1 VKVLDIAFKDLLR
14 SFRSAFALVMMFAA
28 PLLITGLI
36 YFAFG
41 GMMGADGGFA
51 LPLTPVQIAN
61 LDRPNED
68 GFSLG
73 QMLVEFLQD
82 DELADLLQV
91 TEAPDE
97 ASARA
102 AVDNQEA
109 AVAVIIPPDLTAAT
123 TAATASTAAQ
133 ARATITLYPD
143 PTLTLGPAIVQ
154 TMLEQIIDGFAGL
167 KIAVAVVTDQLD
179 GRGIAVDDDLASA
192 ITMQYATW
200 LQSWGA
206 SRTQGAYV
214 ALDMQPPPGE
224 TEATGAVGAMIGSV
238 MAGML
243 IFFAFFTGAN
253 TAQSIIR
260 EDEEG
265 TLARLF
271 TTPTPQALI
280 LGGKFT
286 AVFLTIIVQA
296 IVLLLAS
303 GIVFGIRWGEPL
315 SVTLVT
321 LGLVV
326 AAAGFGVMLMSFV
339 KTTQQAG
346 SVIGGVLTMVGM
358 AGGLFTTGIPDMPAA
373 FDIVSLFTPHGWALR
388 GLKLA
393 LAGGSVGD
401 VLVPV
406 FVLLGLGAAFFTVG
420 ALLFRKRFS

>member
-1 VKVLDIAFKDLLR
+1 LKVLDIAFKDLLR
-14 SFRSAFALVMMFAA
+14 SFRSAFALVMMFVA

-41 GMMGADGGFA
+41 GMTGADGGFG
-51 LPLTPVQIAN
+51 LPLTRVQIAN
-61 LDRPNED
+61 LDQPNES

-82 DELADLLQV
+82 EELSDLLQV

-97 ASARA
+97 TSARA
-102 AVDNQEA
+102 AVDAQQA

-123 TAATASTAAQ
+123 TKAQ
-133 ARATITLYPD
+133 GSATIALYPD

-154 TMLEQIIDGFAGL
+154 TMLEQTMDGFAGL
-167 KIAVAVVTDQLD
+167 KIAVTVVTEQLD
-179 GRGIAVDDDLASA
+179 RRGIALEEEMASTIA
-192 ITMQYATW
+192 LQYATW
-200 LQSWGA
+200 LQAWGQ
-206 SRTQGAYV
+206 SRSEGAYL

-224 TEATGAVGAMIGSV
+224 TEPATPAAALIGAI

-243 IFFAFFTGAN
+243 VFFTFFTGAN

-260 EDEEG
+260 EDEGG

-271 TTPTPQALI
+271 TTPTRQATI

-286 AVFLTIIVQA
+286 SVLITILVQA
-296 IVLLLAS
+296 IVLLLVS

-315 SVTLVT
+315 SVALVT
-321 LGLVV
+321 LGLIVV
-326 AAAGFGVMLMSFV
+326 SAGFGVMLMSFV

-346 SVIGGVLTMVGM
+346 SVIGGVLTMAGM
-358 AGGLFTTGIPDMPAA
+358 AGGLFTTGMPNLPAA
-373 FDIVSLFTPHGWALR
+373 FDAVSLFTPHGWALR
-388 GLKLA
+388 GWELA
-393 LAGGSVGD
+393 LAGARAGD

-406 FVLLGLGAAFFTVG
+406 LVMLGMGIAFLVVG
-420 ALLFRKRFS
+420 ALVFRKRFS

>member
-1 VKVLDIAFKDLLR
+1 LKVLDIAFKDLLR
-14 SFRSAFALVMMFAA
+14 SFRSAFALVIMFVA

-41 GMMGADGGFA
+41 SMLGTDGGFG
-51 LPLTPVQIAN
+51 LPLTQVQIAN
-61 LDRPNED
+61 LDQPQD
-68 GFSLG
+68 SDFSLG

-82 DELADLLQV
+82 EELADLLQV
-91 TEAPDE
+91 TEAADE

-109 AVAVIIPPDLTAAT
+109 AVAVIIPSDLTAAT
-123 TAATASTAAQ
+123 TASQ
-133 ARATITLYPD
+133 ESATITLYPD

-154 TMLEQIIDGFAGL
+154 TMLEQIIDSFSGMQ
-167 KIAVAVVTDQLD
+167 IAVTVVTDQLD
-179 GRGIAVDDDLASA
+179 GRGIALEDEMASQIA
-192 ITMQYATW
+192 IQYATW
-200 LQSWGA
+200 LQSWGQ
-206 SRTQGAYV
+206 SRSEGAYL
-214 ALDMQPPPGE
+214 ALDMQPPPGQ
-224 TEATGAVGAMIGSV
+224 TEPAAPAVALIGSV

-243 IFFAFFTGAN
+243 IFFTFFTGAN

-271 TTPTPQALI
+271 TTPTPQAVI

-286 AVFLTIIVQA
+286 SVFITIIVQA
-296 IVLLLAS
+296 IVLLLVS

-315 SVTLVT
+315 SVALVT

-326 AAAGFGVMLMSFV
+326 VSAGFGVMLMSFV

-346 SVIGGVLTMVGM
+346 SVTGGVLTLVGM
-358 AGGLFTTGIPDMPAA
+358 AGGLFTTGMPNMPAA
-373 FDIVSLFTPHGWALR
+373 FDTVSLFTPHGWALR
-388 GLKLA
+388 GLELA
-393 LAGGSVGD
+393 LAGGSAGD

-406 FVLLGLGAAFFTVG
+406 IVLLGMGTAFFVVG

>member
-1 VKVLDIAFKDLLR
+1 LKVLDIAFKDLLR
-14 SFRSAFALVMMFAA
+14 SFRSAFALVMMFVV

-36 YFAFG
+36 HFALG
-41 GMMGADGGFA
+41 SMMGTDGGFA
-51 LPLTPVQIAN
+51 LPLTRVQIAN
-61 LDRPNED
+61 LDQPQD
-68 GFSLG
+68 GDFALG

-82 DELADLLQV
+82 EELADLLQV
-91 TEAPDE
+91 TEAADE

-109 AVAVIIPPDLTAAT
+109 AVAVILPSNLSAAT
-123 TAATASTAAQ
+123 TAPQGS
-133 ARATITLYPD
+133 ATITLYPD

-154 TMLEQIIDGFAGL
+154 TMLDQIIDGFSGL
-167 KIAVAVVTDQLD
+167 KIAVTVVTEQLD
-179 GRGIAVDDDLASA
+179 GRGIALQDGMASQIA
-192 ITMQYATW
+192 IQYATW
-200 LQSWGA
+200 LQSWGRDR
-206 SRTQGAYV
+206 SKGAYL

-224 TEATGAVGAMIGSV
+224 TEQADLTVALIGSV

-243 IFFAFFTGAN
+243 IFFTFFTGVN

-271 TTPTPQALI
+271 TTPVPQAVI
-280 LGGKFT
+280 LGGKF
-286 AVFLTIIVQA
+286 ASVFITIIVQA
-296 IVLLLAS
+296 IVLLLVS
-303 GIVFGIRWGEPL
+303 GIAFGIRWGEPL
-315 SVTLVT
+315 SVALVT

-326 AAAGFGVMLMSFV
+326 ISAGFGVMLMSFV

-346 SVIGGVLTMVGM
+346 SVTGGVLTMAGM
-358 AGGLFTTGIPDMPAA
+358 AGGLFTTGVPNMPAA
-373 FDIVSLFTPHGWALR
+373 FDTVSLFTPHGWALR
-388 GLKLA
+388 GWKLA

-406 FVLLGLGAAFFTVG
+406 IVMLGMGTAFFVIG